1 MVPLEFYMRF
11 VKPNF
16 SYPTFQK
23 FVESGARGFGG
34 SFSAPTLSIQL
45 NGYQRPDG
53 ILYLLDIRRYHVGS
67 GWGCC
72 VLFAERKIYQILNH
86 PLSREEFFAEALR
99 ESKGCP
105 ELMDFILWNDL

>member
-1 MVPLEFYMRF
+1 MSF
-11 VKPNF
+11 VKTNF

-23 FVESGARGFGG
+23 FVESGVRGFGG
-34 SFSAPTLSIQL
+34 SFSAPNLSIQL
-45 NGYQRPDG
+45 NGYQRPDS
-53 ILYLLDIRRYHVGS
+53 IMYMLDIKRHNDGG
-67 GWGCC
+67 GWICS

-86 PLSREEFFAEALR
+86 SLSREEFFAEALR